1 MVELEGLK
9 PLNGNNTKNDCPC
22 VGGNR
27 KEHRT
32 RRCSRRFGLSRSVQG
47 TARAIPPRG

>member
-9 PLNGNNTKNDCPC
+9 PLNSYNTKNDCPR

-32 RRCSRRFGLSRSVQG
+32 TEPVNNFETLTVD
-47 TARAIPPRG
+47 I